1 MAKNQNLQNPLYKL
15 PTKPPNLSGVMWG
28 AVLLGLVLIV
38 VVSSIATQYL
48 AWRLA
53 FQPALGAPV
62 AHLGSFPIYQPFG
75 WVEWGWK
82 YGTVEDAYLK
92 STTDPTFDAELL
104 PLLRDYVGRP
114 SALSDKQKQNVRA
127 DLASGISVA
136 AIARKF
142 TTSRQTI
149 MRIRDERSQSVKKS
163 PSQEGSGLNS

>member
-92 STTDPTFDAELL
+92 S
-104 PLLRDYVGRP
+104 V
-114 SALSDKQKQNVRA
+114 LSHVCVLQCY
-127 DLASGISVA
+127 S
-136 AIARKF
+136 
-142 TTSRQTI
+142 
-149 MRIRDERSQSVKKS
+149 
-163 PSQEGSGLNS
+163 